1 MFQIGWVDYSREER
15 NKIINIIKL
24 LEGQDAIDELG
35 IGAVRDVFSDFLF
48 PGISVLQTRAKY
60 FVLVPYLFQM
70 VQAEGIDD
78 ATKVAEYVRRHE
90 EKLVEVLVRNSP
102 GADGIIGSRN
112 FKSGKTVKMKP
123 SSIYWNGLRA
133 TGILRYPSASIETV
147 CGQIASSVSQRKEI
161 QLKKDDKNKDVEQDD
176 ADALRFGPVIFT
188 PIIPPYKV
196 MEESTIALT
205 REEGEYLWRQF
216 TSSPAT
222 KGSLMSYMLREK
234 RVFDNLFDIP
244 ANNLDEP
251 LRGQFI
257 LACEFA
263 KFIYGAHLL
272 YNIIFA
278 DGCGVKD
285 DMVEAEFVRWKNDYK
300 QPPLEDIIRVTKC
313 SVDTAQFFIDFDGAI
328 HADNISKAKQIVVDR
343 ESHMKRGR
351 EKLNHP
357 ENASYKGPIHF
368 FTLNYRYST
377 AKTIISDILD
387 SLKDE
392 NA

>member
-24 LEGQDAIDELG
+24 LEGQDTIDELG

-48 PGISVLQTRAKY
+48 PGTSVLQTRAKY

-70 VQAEGIDD
+70 AQEKGIDD

-90 EKLVEVLVRNSP
+90 EKLVEVLVKNSP
-102 GADGIIGSRN
+102 GVDGIIGSRN

-133 TGILRYPSASIETV
+133 TGILRYPSASIEAV
-147 CGQIASSVSQRKEI
+147 CGQIASSASQHKEI

-176 ADALRFGPVIFT
+176 ADALRFGPMIFT
-188 PIIPPYKV
+188 PIVPTYDV
-196 MEESTIALT
+196 MKETKIALT
-205 REEGEYLWRQF
+205 LEEGEYLWRQF
-216 TSSPAT
+216 TSSPVT
-222 KGSLMSYMLREK
+222 KDSLMAYMLRER
-234 RVFDNLFDIP
+234 RVVDTLFDIS
-244 ANNLDEP
+244 ANSLDEP
-251 LRGQFI
+251 LKGQFI

-278 DGCGVKD
+278 DGCGVND
-285 DMVEAEFVRWKNDYK
+285 ERVEAEFARWKNDYK
-300 QPPLEDIIRVTKC
+300 LPPLDDIIHVTKC
-313 SVDTAQFFIDFDGAI
+313 SVDTAQFFIDFDSAI
-328 HADNISKAKQIVVDR
+328 RTDDISRAKQIVIDR
-343 ESHMKRGR
+343 ESNVKRGR
-351 EKLNHP
+351 EKLKHP

-368 FTLNYRYST
+368 FTLNYRYGT
-377 AKTIISDILD
+377 AKTIISDVLD
-387 SLKDE
+387 SLKGK
-392 NA
+392 NV

>member
-24 LEGQDAIDELG
+24 LEGQDTIDELG

-70 VQAEGIDD
+70 AQEKGIDD

-90 EKLVEVLVRNSP
+90 EKLVEVLVKNSP
-102 GADGIIGSRN
+102 GVDGIIGSRN

-123 SSIYWNGLRA
+123 SSIYWNGLRT
-133 TGILRYPSASIETV
+133 TGILRYHSASIDAV
-147 CGQIASSVSQRKEI
+147 CWQIASSASQRKEI

-188 PIIPPYKV
+188 PIIPTYNV
-196 MEESTIALT
+196 MEESTVALT

-222 KGSLMSYMLREK
+222 KDSLIAYMLRER
-234 RVFDNLFDIP
+234 RVFNNLFDIP
-244 ANNLDEP
+244 VNSLDEP
-251 LRGQFI
+251 LKRHFI

-278 DGCGVKD
+278 DGCEVKD
-285 DMVEAEFVRWKNDYK
+285 ERVETEFAHWKTDYK
-300 QPPLEDIIRVTKC
+300 QPPLDDIIRVTKC
-313 SVDTAQFFIDFDGAI
+313 SIDTAQFFIDFDSSI
-328 HADNISKAKQIVVDR
+328 RADDISKAKQIVIDR
-343 ESHMKRGR
+343 ECRVKRGR

-357 ENASYKGPIHF
+357 ENAFYKEPIHF
-368 FTLNYRYST
+368 FTLNYRYGT
-377 AKTIISDILD
+377 AKTIISDVLD
-387 SLKDE
+387 SLKGK
-392 NA
+392 NV